1 MIAGNYTVT
10 ARDSWTTVPGHHV
23 NMTYNA
29 NNDPTEEF
37 FFDGENLVFV
47 RRYQRYFNNLY
58 NRIKH
63 GIFF

>member
-37 FFDGENLVFV
+37 FYDGENLVFV
-47 RRYQRYFNNLY
+47 RRYQYDENGNAIL
-58 NRIKH
+58 ITCTTE
-63 GIFF
+63 

>member
-29 NNDPTEEF
+29 NNDPTEEIF
-37 FFDGENLVFV
+37 YDGENLVFV
-47 RRYQRYFNNLY
+47 RRYQYDENGNAIL
-58 NRIKH
+58 ITCTTE
-63 GIFF
+63 

>member
-47 RRYQRYFNNLY
+47 RRYQYDENGNAIL
-58 NRIKH
+58 ITCTTE
-63 GIFF
+63 

>member
-10 ARDSWTTVPGHHV
+10 ARDSWITVPGHHV

-37 FFDGENLVFV
+37 FYDGENLVFV
-47 RRYQRYFNNLY
+47 RRYQYDENGNAIL
-58 NRIKH
+58 ITCTTE
-63 GIFF
+63 

>member
-29 NNDPTEEF
+29 NNDPTEEK
-37 FFDGENLVFV
+37 FFDGENLIFV
-47 RRYQRYFNNLY
+47 RRYQYDENGNAIL
-58 NRIKH
+58 ITCTTE
-63 GIFF
+63 